1 MTLHDLKRWRE
12 SSLQRV
18 QVPLPRALF
27 LSRSRL
33 QRGILRTLQPCA
45 QRLRLTAP
53 WAPPAPAWGF
63 HSFLSSC
70 LPHCYAA
77 ASKVRSAWHFLQ
89 PIFSESVETKYS
101 QLALYFRRWQPLQLH
116 WS

>member
-12 SSLQRV
+12 SSLQRRV

-27 LSRSRL
+27 LSRLRL
-33 QRGILRTLQPCA
+33 QRGSFLRTLQPCA
-45 QRLRLTAP
+45 QRLLRLTAA

-63 HSFLSSC
+63 LSSC
-70 LPHCYAA
+70 LHCNAA
-77 ASKVRSAWHFLQ
+77 ASKVRHFLQ

-116 WS
+116 RS